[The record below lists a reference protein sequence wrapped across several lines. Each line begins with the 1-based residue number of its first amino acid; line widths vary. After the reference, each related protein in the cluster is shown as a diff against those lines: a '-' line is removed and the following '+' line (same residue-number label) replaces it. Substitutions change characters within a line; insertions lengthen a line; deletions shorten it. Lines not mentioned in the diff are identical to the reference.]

1 MLKIIEINTQN
12 QQEASR
18 YEAFAQSITYS
29 DIMQSIEW
37 GKLKSKTGWK
47 PRYYLFE
54 DNSGNVV
61 ASTMLLAYR
70 LPVVKKYFWY
80 APRGPLVRDITN
92 PDIVREVLQT
102 LKSAA
107 KKEGI
112 IFIKLDPALEL
123 DTGKVFDTEVRKL
136 GAVSMTK
143 AGSGFEGTQ
152 PRCNFKLDINKSEEE
167 LMASFHEKTRYN
179 IRLSARK
186 GVTVQ
191 IETDREKLKEFY
203 AVHQETA
210 KRDGFLIR
218 DISYYYDIWDM
229 MYPSGKMKLFGAYY
243 EGKMISATI
252 AFYFADQC
260 WYTYGASSNE
270 HRNVM
275 PNYAIQWAM
284 IQEAVRQKCKIYD
297 FRGVP
302 CDYNPDDKLSGLIRF
317 KQGFNPVHTKYIG
330 EYDMVLN
337 TPLYWAF
344 NIAKSIRDKRIKGD
358 SHD

>member
-1 MLKIIEINTQN
+1 MLKIIKLTN
-12 QQEASR
+12 QDHLDSLI
-18 YEAFAQSITYS
+18 YEEFAQSITYS
-29 DIMQSIEW
+29 DIMQSQEW
-37 GKLKSKTGWK
+37 GRLKARTGWK
-47 PRYYLFE
+47 PSYYIFKN
-54 DNSGNVV
+54 DNNYIV
-61 ASTMLLAYR
+61 ASVMILAYK
-70 LPVVKKYFWY
+70 LPLLNKYFWY
-80 APRGPLVRDITN
+80 APRGPLIRDITN
-92 PDIVREVLQT
+92 PDTVKEVLSL
-102 LKSAA
+102 LKNEA
-107 KKEGI
+107 KKLGV

-123 DTGKVFDTEVRKL
+123 DIGKVFDTEIRKL
-136 GAVSMTK
+136 GAISMTK

-152 PRCNFKLDINKSEEE
+152 PRCNFKLDINKTEEE

-179 IRLSARK
+179 IRLAARK
-186 GVTVQ
+186 GVTVD
-191 IETDREKLKEFY
+191 IENNRDKLKEFY

-218 DISYYYDIWDM
+218 DISYYYDIWDT
-229 MYPSGKMKLFGAYY
+229 MYSNGRMKLFGAYY

-270 HRNVM
+270 YRNVM

-284 IQEAVRQKCKIYD
+284 IKEAMRQGCKIYD

-337 TPLYWAF
+337 KPLYWAF
-344 NIAKSIRDKRIKGD
+344 NIAKSIRDKRIKGE